1 MTMHRLN
8 SEDFSK
14 FFLCLDILVL
24 TYPYESTHS
33 EVNNNAEIVSGTPL
47 ERIVYSQFSLSIVVT
62 FQVFKNQLTIP
73 STIFGNSIITSAPIS
88 WNFQCS
94 YSTNIDI
101 SSDEIS
107 MDGSPTTGDF
117 SAYGQFDI
125 EMRTVTQNKYFKS
138 QLVGGIKS
146 HY

>member
-1 MTMHRLN
+1 MDDAEVTSTCKLTEN
-8 SEDFSK
+8 D
-14 FFLCLDILVL
+14 DGILVL
-24 TYPYESTHS
+24 DHGLDKCGTIMEYKRETEQIVFTVSNV
-33 EVNNNAEIVSGTPL
+33 VNFQGNSP
-47 ERIVYSQFSLSIVVT
+47 SIVVT

-88 WNFQCS
+88 WNFQCN

-125 EMRTVTQNKYFKS
+125 EMRTVTQS
-138 QLVGGIKS
+138 
-146 HY
+146 